1 MCQQS
6 IAAADKEKFCK
17 QNLLWNF
24 VKTVFSSFASALFSQ
39 LLPQQWYYET
49 IKTSKTKVF
58 SSNMNSLLLVIV
70 FQLLFYVKCQP
81 TFEGRFNSNELSQ
94 IPEDIVK
101 CYTDRTLW
109 DRFNRLPYSMDSLIA
124 LIRKIELHPEVHTI
138 ECYDF

>member
-1 MCQQS
+1 
-6 IAAADKEKFCK
+6 
-17 QNLLWNF
+17 
-24 VKTVFSSFASALFSQ
+24 
-39 LLPQQWYYET
+39 
-49 IKTSKTKVF
+49 
-58 SSNMNSLLLVIV
+58 MNSLLLVIV